1 MDLFCYLCIVIRN
14 KSTIIKKIKIMMTL
28 NLKDSYSS
36 MSELEKAI
44 EDEIF
49 GYRYYG
55 LMIRDSKEEAIATF
69 KEAAIASPD
78 EEVIAS
84 FKEENVEE
92 EVVYNKDITVGDD
105 DELYPTEVNVK
116 VTAFYED
123 PGVSA
128 DDYVYVVSYEER

>member
-1 MDLFCYLCIVIRN
+1 MLSLQC
-14 KSTIIKKIKIMMTL
+14 KKKTKVEQLKNTIMMTL
-28 NLKDSYSS
+28 HLNDSYSS
-36 MSELEKAI
+36 MSELENAI
-44 EDEIF
+44 EYEIS
-49 GYRYYG
+49 GYRHYG

-69 KEAAIASPD
+69 KEAAIASQD

-92 EVVYNKDITVGDD
+92 EVIYSKDITVGDD

-123 PGVSA
+123 PGGSA
-128 DDYVYVVSYEER
+128 DDYVYVVSVDE

>member
-14 KSTIIKKIKIMMTL
+14 KSTTIKKIKIMMTL

-55 LMIRDSKEEAIATF
+55 LMIRDSKEEVIASF

-92 EVVYNKDITVGDD
+92 EVIYNKDITVGDD

>member
-1 MDLFCYLCIVIRN
+1 
-14 KSTIIKKIKIMMTL
+14 MMTL
-28 NLKDSYSS
+28 DLKDSYSS
-36 MSELEKAI
+36 MSELENAI
-44 EDEIF
+44 EYEIS
-49 GYRYYG
+49 GYRHYG

-69 KEAAIASPD
+69 KEAAIASLD

-92 EVVYNKDITVGDD
+92 EVIYSKDITVGDD
-105 DELYPTEVNVK
+105 DDLYPTEVNVK

-128 DDYVYVVSYEER
+128 DDYVYVVSVEE